1 MMRNRGKMILSFL
14 LITGLLISILPVNA
28 LRVMAAGSET
38 ELILNGDFSE
48 KVDPDTNPGPV
59 PKWKGDGCTLS
70 LGDDQGNP
78 YMIIGSRGNGF
89 SSAQQS
95 VKGNFKKGDK
105 ISYSY
110 KLKAPKDPRRHSRFV
125 VKYEGTYTDIP
136 EEPFFSKAPATAEW
150 TVVSG
155 SLTLTR
161 DASTL
166 MFQIDDGSNS
176 NGTES
181 AFQGTGADLHIDDV
195 SVKLEREMAE
205 VPVTGVKVSQT
216 TLNLLIGNTSTLTAT
231 VQPAE
236 AVQTVTWSS
245 SDSKIASVEQYTGLV
260 TAVASGTA
268 TITATSTVDRTKK
281 ANCTVTV
288 PEVPVSGITL
298 NQTTLSLVAGEAARR
313 LTATI
318 QPANAANKNV
328 TWSTSDPSVATV
340 NNGMVTPVAAGSAII
355 TVTSVADDTKMAQCT
370 VTVIPATIAVT
381 GVSLNKTEIWM
392 TEGKTETLAASVA
405 PEDATDK
412 DLIWDS
418 SDESVA
424 TVNDGVVTAVAPGI
438 ATVTVT
444 SAADGSKQAEC
455 TVMVSRETVLVTGVK
470 MDKSTLSLAIG
481 EAGTI
486 AAAVEPANAW
496 NTDLIWITSNAS
508 VASAINGRVTAVG
521 GGTAKITAISVADN
535 TKRAECTVTVTV
547 PVPKTIVKVG
557 DKIQSGSLTYI
568 VSAVNTAKKSG
579 TMQVAAAPG
588 NKKLKTI
595 VIKDTISY
603 LGITFKVESIAANA
617 FKNNNAASSVKI
629 GKYVKEI
636 KNGAFSGC
644 KKLKKVT
651 TGAALTKI
659 GKQVFFNDKQLKTV
673 DLRKSKKLKTVGS
686 RTFKGIY
693 KKAVIRVPSAK
704 YKAYK
709 KLLNG
714 KGLSKSTKI
723 KK

>member
-1 MMRNRGKMILSFL
+1 
-14 LITGLLISILPVNA
+14 
-28 LRVMAAGSET
+28 
-38 ELILNGDFSE
+38 
-48 KVDPDTNPGPV
+48 
-59 PKWKGDGCTLS
+59 
-70 LGDDQGNP
+70 
-78 YMIIGSRGNGF
+78 
-89 SSAQQS
+89 
-95 VKGNFKKGDK
+95 
-105 ISYSY
+105 
-110 KLKAPKDPRRHSRFV
+110 
-125 VKYEGTYTDIP
+125 
-136 EEPFFSKAPATAEW
+136 
-150 TVVSG
+150 
-155 SLTLTR
+155 
-161 DASTL
+161 
-166 MFQIDDGSNS
+166 
-176 NGTES
+176 
-181 AFQGTGADLHIDDV
+181 
-195 SVKLEREMAE
+195 
-205 VPVTGVKVSQT
+205 
-216 TLNLLIGNTSTLTAT
+216 
-231 VQPAE
+231 
-236 AVQTVTWSS
+236 
-245 SDSKIASVEQYTGLV
+245 
-260 TAVASGTA
+260 
-268 TITATSTVDRTKK
+268 
-281 ANCTVTV
+281 
-288 PEVPVSGITL
+288 
-298 NQTTLSLVAGEAARR
+298 
-313 LTATI
+313 
-318 QPANAANKNV
+318 
-328 TWSTSDPSVATV
+328 
-340 NNGMVTPVAAGSAII
+340 
-355 TVTSVADDTKMAQCT
+355 
-370 VTVIPATIAVT
+370 
-381 GVSLNKTEIWM
+381 
-392 TEGKTETLAASVA
+392 
-405 PEDATDK
+405 
-412 DLIWDS
+412 
-418 SDESVA
+418 
-424 TVNDGVVTAVAPGI
+424 
-438 ATVTVT
+438 
-444 SAADGSKQAEC
+444 
-455 TVMVSRETVLVTGVK
+455 

-508 VASAINGRVTAVG
+508 VAFVINGRVTAVG

-568 VSAVNTAKKSG
+568 VSAVDTAKKSG

-714 KGLSKSTKI
+714 KGLSKSAKM
-723 KK
+723 